1 MRFIHVW
8 AVVLLG
14 LSLNGCDKVRE
25 QALARVHQSDLQKT
39 FVQAH
44 RLHDQGQSGEAI
56 KVFEGIVQDPSS
68 SPAQKSEALRYISL
82 GYYELGNYPL
92 SGEYAAQA
100 AAFFAPQSYEYL
112 VNMADA
118 DLMLN
123 RVPEARERL
132 SRAVELQPR
141 GLAANNVLGLLYLGD
156 NGAQYADYPKA
167 LGFNQAAYDIAPGR
181 ITRLVL
187 ARSYLRVHDYSL
199 AALHLR
205 GLHQEFPQDAR
216 VRTLLDEAE
225 AGLSARAS
233 TAQSPPKQEKKSP

>member
-1 MRFIHVW
+1 VRLIHVW

-25 QALARVHQSDLQKT
+25 QAIAQVHQDDLQKT
-39 FVQAH
+39 FAQAH
-44 RLHDQGQSGEAI
+44 RLHDQGRSKEAI
-56 KVFEGIVQDPSS
+56 RVFEGIVQDPSA

-100 AAFFAPQSYEYL
+100 AAFFPEQSYEYL

-118 DLMLN
+118 DLMLG
-123 RVPEARERL
+123 RVPEARVRL
-132 SRAVELQPR
+132 SRAVELRPR
-141 GLAANNVLGLLYLGD
+141 SLAANNVLGLLYLGD

-181 ITRLVL
+181 ITRIVL
-187 ARSYLRVHDYSL
+187 ARSYLSVHDYAL
-199 AALHLR
+199 AAGHLR
-205 GLHQEFPQDAR
+205 ELHQQFPQDAR
-216 VRTLLDEAE
+216 VRELLDEAE
-225 AGLSARAS
+225 AGLSASAS
-233 TAQSPPKQEKKSP
+233 SAQSIPKQENQSP